1 MGLKETIPDDV
12 EGVSFADYLTSG
24 EGETPSSQMYIYIPL
39 GEPDKGIRG
48 VRNERYT
55 YAVHKLD
62 GDSSKVVLFDRQE
75 DPFQLNNIAND
86 NNKLVN
92 KLNAEMLDW
101 LQKTNDP
108 WLD

>member
-12 EGVSFADYLTSG
+12 EGVSFADYLTRG
-24 EGETPSSQMYIYIPL
+24 EGETPSSQIYIYIPP
-39 GEPDKGIRG
+39 GEPDEGIRG
-48 VRNERYT
+48 VLNERYT